1 MWLRNWD
8 NFILALTGVRA
19 TGRINTDQTY
29 EAYGVSIL
37 SGGLGSSSEDF
48 SDGNVSFK
56 KPTGSIS
63 GASAMTS
70 YKYYGNSTSY
80 SSAYSTSAPTMG
92 SCNFCFGDGD
102 TPATY
107 EDFKLSGNV
116 IAAGAAIRVLS
127 KKKTW
132 DAISKKFVMTA
143 TVAVT
148 NNGSEAATV
157 KEWGLCQYSGSVQL
171 NEAAY
176 LTGCTYSNTST
187 SVILMFREVLETPVI
202 IEAGGTATFEVSID
216 FPMPN
221 HP

>member
-8 NFILALTGVRA
+8 NYILALTGVRA
-19 TGRINTDQTY
+19 TGKINTDQTY
-29 EAYGVSIL
+29 EAYGVSVL
-37 SGGLGSSSEDF
+37 NGGLGSSSEDF

-63 GASAMTS
+63 SASVLTS
-70 YKYYGNSTSY
+70 YTSY
-80 SSAYSTSAPTMG
+80 SSGGYSVAFSAAAPTMG

-116 IAAGAAIRVLS
+116 VAAGAAIRVLS
-127 KKKTW
+127 KKRTW
-132 DAISKKFVMTA
+132 DANSKKFVMTA

-157 KEWGLCQYSGSVQL
+157 KEWGLCQYSGSAKL

-176 LTGCTYSNTST
+176 LTGGTYSNTST
-187 SVILMFREVLETPVI
+187 SVILMFREVLETPVT

>member
-19 TGRINTDQTY
+19 TDKRNTDQTY
-29 EAYGVSIL
+29 EVYGVSVL

-63 GASAMTS
+63 GATVLTS
-70 YKYYGNSTSY
+70 YTQYSNSSSY
-80 SSAYSTSAPTMG
+80 QYAYSASAPTMG

-116 IAAGAAIRVLS
+116 
-127 KKKTW
+127 
-132 DAISKKFVMTA
+132 
-143 TVAVT
+143 VA
-148 NNGSEAATV
+148 
-157 KEWGLCQYSGSVQL
+157 C
-171 NEAAY
+171 
-176 LTGCTYSNTST
+176 
-187 SVILMFREVLETPVI
+187 
-202 IEAGGTATFEVSID
+202 
-216 FPMPN
+216 FPKRGRGMQIPRSL
-221 HP
+221 